1 MLLAEVVPFPKAV
14 GAHVMLHAAPALEMR
29 EGYFCAALAALA
41 HLQLLLLRGGGVLE
55 GGN

>member
-1 MLLAEVVPFPKAV
+1 
-14 GAHVMLHAAPALEMR
+14 MLHAAPALEMR

-55 GGN
+55 GGK